1 MTVTDISNLA
11 SWRSVNHAALADG
24 HWSMQWNA
32 SQNMWLR
39 LRQPKIMRSGLS
51 LDVLQQ
57 NARNRGDTSGRKSI
71 GSATMERSCCF
82 PFPAFFSAR
91 AQNVSPSVWPKLK
104 SPDRWKVDQ
113 NKTRLELLTCVPVWA
128 CLWIINCSSDSHNGK
143 NLEMSRMINAHQG
156 KLMMRNTPHPLVN
169 WQWLSLS
176 SCYCYFSV
184 TIASFS
190 SSGSHRSHQ
199 QSLEVAFTLCLSEEV
214 RYFLK
219 YG

>member
-1 MTVTDISNLA
+1 MGIEVCNE
-11 SWRSVNHAALADG
+11 
-24 HWSMQWNA
+24 MQVKTCGWDCD
-32 SQNMWLR
+32 S
-39 LRQPKIMRSGLS
+39 PKSCGLV
-51 LDVLQQ
+51 VLQQ

-82 PFPAFFSAR
+82 PFPVFFSAR
-91 AQNVSPSVWPKLK
+91 AQHVSPSVWPKLK

-113 NKTRLELLTCVPVWA
+113 NKIRLELLTCVPVWA
-128 CLWIINCSSDSHNGK
+128 CLWIINYSSDSHNGK

-176 SCYCYFSV
+176 SCYYYFSV